1 MESIQ
6 RILGA
11 IFAEMGYKSKWMRTF
26 LREYFVLIFSIQG
39 RANFENLSRFSRFSE
54 CRFRRNFQKPFD
66 WLGFNAALIR
76 KWGQTEQGIQI
87 AVVDCS
93 YIPKSGKHTYGIDY
107 FWSGVANTTKRGL
120 EISVLGIIDV
130 LSGKSWALDVRQT
143 PPDLSKKES
152 QPEGKTQNRMDFY
165 IGQIVDCLP
174 QLAHIVYI
182 VADGFYAKRKMFDAL
197 CDKQKHLITKL
208 RPDADLRFPL
218 ETGATKKRGR
228 KPVAGTKVT
237 YDDMKRWESV
247 GQDQKYEYLSLY
259 TQRLY
264 SPQFKRWLRVVMVF
278 NTQNK
283 RYVLLACSD
292 ENIDARSILKY
303 YQLRFQ
309 IEFLFR
315 DAKQF
320 AGLTHC
326 QARDKDKLNFHFNA
340 SMAAINL
347 VQVLQLSD
355 PSITSMNTFVRKAY
369 NLKLVEWLF
378 EQLSSEAK
386 FDLNHPA
393 IHKAIQF
400 GAVA

>member
-6 RILGA
+6 GILGT
-11 IFAEMGYKSKWMRTF
+11 IFAEMGHKSKWMQTF

-39 RANFENLSRFSRFSE
+39 RVNFENLSRFSRFSE
-54 CRFRRNFQKPFD
+54 CRFRRNFRKSFD
-66 WLGFNAALIR
+66 WLGFNATLIR
-76 KWGQTEQGIQI
+76 KWGHTDEGIQI

-93 YIPKSGKHTYGIDY
+93 YIPKSGKNTYGIDH
-107 FWSGVANTTKRGL
+107 FWSGVANATKRGL

-130 LSGKSWALDVRQT
+130 LSGKSWALDVKQT
-143 PPDLSKKES
+143 PPDLSKKDNPTE
-152 QPEGKTQNRMDFY
+152 EKTRNRMDFY
-165 IGQIVDCLP
+165 IEQIIGCLS
-174 QLAHIVYI
+174 QLPHIVYV
-182 VADGFYAKRKMFDAL
+182 VADGFYAKSKIFDAL
-197 CDKQKHLITKL
+197 CQKQKHLITKL
-208 RPDADLRFPL
+208 RPDANLRFPP
-218 ETGATKKRGR
+218 ETEAPKKRGR
-228 KPVAGTKVT
+228 KPVAGPKVT
-237 YDDMKRWESV
+237 YDDMKRWQHI
-247 GQDQKYEYLSLY
+247 GQDEKYEYLSLY
-259 TQRLY
+259 SQRLY
-264 SPQFKRWLRVVMVF
+264 SPKFKRWLSVVMVI
-278 NTQNK
+278 NNQNK

-292 ENIDARSILKY
+292 QNLDARSILKY

-340 SMAAINL
+340 SMTAINL
-347 VQVLQLSD
+347 VQVMQLAD
-355 PSITSMNTFVRKAY
+355 PSITSMNSFVRKAY

-393 IHKAIQF
+393 IRKVIQF